1 MSSTTTSLG
10 RDEKPEIGS
19 VGLQGHSDCG
29 SSGSVHSSRDG
40 QADAVDTAR
49 ITGDDIE
56 SRRINGPLT
65 EDKESPNHA
74 SEEIRKTPSNILSRV
89 ASRLTTRSIGESLP
103 PPDGGLQAWTQVAM
117 GWLVV
122 FTTWGYINSF
132 GSFQTYYTNTL
143 PYAPST
149 ISWIGSMQVFLTFL
163 AGAFS
168 GRLLDAG
175 LFIPTYIVGMIV
187 QLLGMFLMSISTQ
200 YWQLML
206 TQGVLTGIGGGI
218 FFTPTLALIATYFSK
233 RRAIALG
240 LATTGN
246 SAGGIIYPVLTRE
259 LLPRLGFAWTTRVL
273 AFVNTAFLLFAL
285 IFLRPR
291 LPPRKSGPLVD
302 WTAYREPVFV
312 SFVLG
317 VFALTWALYYT
328 YYYVRKPQPNQVV
341 QAFLLTVPPS
351 TNLVRPY
358 CRSHH
363 SARNA
368 WVCPTPPH
376 PSL

>member
-10 RDEKPEIGS
+10 RDEKPDIS
-19 VGLQGHSDCG
+19 FVGQQGLSDCRT
-29 SSGSVHSSRDG
+29 SGLVHSSRDG
-40 QADAVDTAR
+40 QTNAVDTAR
-49 ITGDDIE
+49 VTDDDVE
-56 SRRINGPLT
+56 SQRTDGPSSK
-65 EDKESPNHA
+65 ENESPNPA
-74 SEEIRKTPSNILSRV
+74 PEEIRKTPSNILSRV
-89 ASRLTTRSIGESLP
+89 ASRLTTRSIGEPLP

-132 GSFQTYYTNTL
+132 GSFQAYYTNTL
-143 PYAPST
+143 PYTPST

-218 FFTPTLALIATYFSK
+218 FFTPALALIATYFTK

-246 SAGGIIYPVLTRE
+246 SAGGVIYPVLTRE
-259 LLPRLGFAWTTRVL
+259 LLPKLGFAWTTRVL
-273 AFVNTAFLLFAL
+273 AFVNMAFLLFAL

-328 YYYVRKPQPNQVV
+328 YYYVSKPQPK
-341 QAFLLTVPPS
+341 LLHKSSLSLSTV
-351 TNLVRPY
+351 R
-358 CRSHH
+358 
-363 SARNA
+363 
-368 WVCPTPPH
+368 
-376 PSL
+376 